1 MPLHA
6 FDSNH
11 PSVPAPAGTG
21 LPWSQPRSFAVRVR
35 FATPAARA
43 GGFEVVAAEVRV
55 GVPGAAGR
63 LGSVAEVAARDLLIL
78 VDGAADPDAAL
89 GVATEALRESLLP
102 FEVATIAPPNDAT
115 SGRPA

>member
-55 GVPGAAGR
+55 GIPGAAGR

>member
-55 GVPGAAGR
+55 GIPGAAGR

-115 SGRPA
+115 SGTPA